1 MSTKN
6 SWIASIACAF
16 GLAASAQ
23 AVDLFKQ
30 TELPDQGFGSD
41 AYWTRTAGGIVTV
54 YGSVRVSQ
62 GRRNAFLWDLDND
75 GVMSSGPFPSMVGM
89 EAESVG
95 GAVFANGMEV
105 AIGRMYPAG
114 DPASSRAVLWRKPPG
129 GAWSLP
135 TSLFGSMR
143 SDLGWGYATSD
154 ALKWAGWIEI
164 DSVMRPVVFEVTDT
178 LGATTHFLQS
188 PPGGGAALRLNG
200 PGAERVVGWATFPSG
215 YMRAS
220 AWDLN
225 SDGLYGIRAGGF
237 GDAVS
242 SLFLD
247 VTNASGA
254 GAALGTALR
263 GQRSLAF
270 LQSIPPNPAEPLGER
285 QLLGPLPGLQNSGA
299 TSLPYNE
306 GDTGTH
312 EAGYATGTSFN
323 SGGATVAT
331 VWTDMRPLSARMLLA
346 DQANAPDLLDWMW
359 DCAVSGT
366 GIVKYGPVGA
376 AMTAMAFP
384 SGTLGPDT
392 MSEVYGRFR
401 NGTFPECLWHED
413 GEEAEMRLE
422 QVGDARIG
430 EFIVTLRSLALGS
443 AMTGGTVRLRLRLMT
458 NRPNA
463 SGALRVCVFDH
474 SAGGFVT
481 VYQSTVTGTAATHGI
496 PIPPS
501 PNWQDPL
508 TGELRVRVR
517 SVVDTTPP
525 TARGMGVDELA
536 WDR

>member
-54 YGSVRVSQ
+54 YGSVRDSQ

-270 LQSIPPNPAEPLGER
+270 LQSIPPTRRNPWESGSCWGRCRACRTPA
-285 QLLGPLPGLQNSGA
+285 QLRFRTMKAIRVPTRPATPRARASTPAGPRLP
-299 TSLPYNE
+299 P
-306 GDTGTH
+306 
-312 EAGYATGTSFN
+312 
-323 SGGATVAT
+323 
-331 VWTDMRPLSARMLLA
+331 
-346 DQANAPDLLDWMW
+346 
-359 DCAVSGT
+359 C
-366 GIVKYGPVGA
+366 GPIC
-376 AMTAMAFP
+376 
-384 SGTLGPDT
+384 
-392 MSEVYGRFR
+392 GRFR
-401 NGTFPECLWHED
+401 LACSWRT
-413 GEEAEMRLE
+413 R
-422 QVGDARIG
+422 R
-430 EFIVTLRSLALGS
+430 TLRTCW
-443 AMTGGTVRLRLRLMT
+443 TG
-458 NRPNA
+458 
-463 SGALRVCVFDH
+463 C
-474 SAGGFVT
+474 
-481 VYQSTVTGTAATHGI
+481 GTA
-496 PIPPS
+496 
-501 PNWQDPL
+501 PL
-508 TGELRVRVR
+508 AERASSSTGRL
-517 SVVDTTPP
+517 
-525 TARGMGVDELA
+525 ARP
-536 WDR
+536 